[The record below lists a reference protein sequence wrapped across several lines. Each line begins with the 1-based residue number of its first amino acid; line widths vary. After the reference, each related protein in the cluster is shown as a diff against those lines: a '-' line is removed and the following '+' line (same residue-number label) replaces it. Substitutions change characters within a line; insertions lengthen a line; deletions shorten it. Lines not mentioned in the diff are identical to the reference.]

1 MLHCACIF
9 WRNIMALTS
18 EIIFVLILT
27 LQGMGKKRIIYAKAS
42 AHINVNPVGGGGGR
56 DSIGGLMTKLI
67 PSLRHFLTCPYPGWG
82 GLNSAQPARRL
93 NLLMRMS
100 SDA

>member
-1 MLHCACIF
+1 M
-9 WRNIMALTS
+9 
-18 EIIFVLILT
+18 
-27 LQGMGKKRIIYAKAS
+27 
-42 AHINVNPVGGGGGR
+42 HISNKPRGGGGR
-56 DSIGGLMTKLI
+56 PGQYRGLMTKLI
-67 PSLRHFLTCPYPGWG
+67 PSLRHFLTCLSPGWG